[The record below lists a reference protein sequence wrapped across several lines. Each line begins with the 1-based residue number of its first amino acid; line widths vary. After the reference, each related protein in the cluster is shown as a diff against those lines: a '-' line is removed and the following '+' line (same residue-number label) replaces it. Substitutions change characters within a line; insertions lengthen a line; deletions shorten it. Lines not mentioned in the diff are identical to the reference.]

1 MFFFCRKH
9 GHQKDFYGL
18 LLPLRLSVFLPPT
31 PPAMA
36 SKLASTNRTEAGDD
50 AATLRPGD
58 PLELQG
64 VVTWLVFPSFS
75 CAALCVTN

>member
-1 MFFFCRKH
+1 
-9 GHQKDFYGL
+9 
-18 LLPLRLSVFLPPT
+18 
-31 PPAMA
+31 MA